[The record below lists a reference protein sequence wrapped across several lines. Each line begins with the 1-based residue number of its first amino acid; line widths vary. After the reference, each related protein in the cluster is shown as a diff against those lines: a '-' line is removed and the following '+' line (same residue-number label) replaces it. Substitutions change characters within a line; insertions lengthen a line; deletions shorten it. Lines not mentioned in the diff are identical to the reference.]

1 VPQVKVAQSMS
12 TDLKTCYNKRTQAKE
27 TQMNFKD
34 RDSVIDSYAQTILD
48 GMDIKSMER
57 FVYDTLVENLTD
69 YTNEELA
76 TEIVEGYGEEWFADN
91 DLEVNET
98 V

>member
-1 VPQVKVAQSMS
+1 
-12 TDLKTCYNKRTQAKE
+12 
-27 TQMNFKD
+27 MNFKD

-48 GMDIKSMER
+48 GMDNESMER

-76 TEIVEGYGEEWFADN
+76 TEIVENYGNDWFDDN
-91 DLEVNET
+91 SIGVNET

>member
-1 VPQVKVAQSMS
+1 
-12 TDLKTCYNKRTQAKE
+12 
-27 TQMNFKD
+27 MNFKD

-48 GMDIKSMER
+48 GMDNESMER

-76 TEIVEGYGEEWFADN
+76 TEIVEGYGNDWFDDN
-91 DLEVNET
+91 SIEVNET

>member
-1 VPQVKVAQSMS
+1 LNPEQF
-12 TDLKTCYNKRTQAKE
+12 LPTQLTE

-48 GMDIKSMER
+48 GMDNKSMER

>member
-1 VPQVKVAQSMS
+1 
-12 TDLKTCYNKRTQAKE
+12 
-27 TQMNFKD
+27 MNFKD

-48 GMDIKSMER
+48 GMDSKSMER

-91 DLEVNET
+91 DLEVDE
-98 V
+98 VV